1 MSDARVL
8 GISYHLPPTVETLE
22 DLRRRHPDWPL
33 EKTFEESGIRSRH
46 IAPPGVTA
54 TDLGFEAAQKLLQ
67 REGVAPEEIDFLIF
81 CTQTPDH
88 FLPSG
93 ACLLQHRLGL
103 RKQVG
108 AVGTDL
114 GCSGFVYGLA
124 LSKALIRSEMAR
136 KVLIVVADTSSRV
149 VHPKDRMVR
158 ILFGDGGAAALVGAA
173 DSGHGR
179 IGQFVLG
186 TDGKGAASLIVPAGA
201 FRTPRSVETAEEYT
215 DDAGCTRSADYLF
228 MDGTAVFTFAITV
241 VPRVVRELLQLA
253 DLCPKDIDYYVYHQA
268 NKFMLEQLAHR
279 SKVPAGRLALAME
292 DVGNTSCASIPIT
305 IQKYVEQG
313 KIVPGSRLVL
323 LGFGVGFSWAACEIT
338 WG

>member
-22 DLRRRHPDWPL
+22 DLKRQYPEWPL

-54 TDLGFEAAQKLLQ
+54 TDLGFEAALKLLR
-67 REGVAPEEIDFLIF
+67 RELVSAEEIDFLIF
-81 CTQTPDH
+81 CTQMPDH

-93 ACLLQHRLGL
+93 ACLVQHRLGL

-108 AVGTDL
+108 AVGMDL

-124 LSKALIRSEMAR
+124 LSKALIVSGMAEN
-136 KVLIVVADTSSRV
+136 VLLVVADTV
-149 VHPKDRMVR
+149 TQAVHPRDRTTRV
-158 ILFGDGGAAALVGAA
+158 LFGDGAAAALVGAT
-173 DSGHGR
+173 DSGPGR
-179 IGQFVLG
+179 IGQFVVG
-186 TDGKGAASLIVPAGA
+186 TDGKGAASLTIPAGA
-201 FRTPRSVETAEEYT
+201 FRTPRSQETAKEQT
-215 DDAGCTRSADYLF
+215 DDAGCTRSANHLF

-241 VPRVVRELLQLA
+241 VPRVIRELLQSANLRA
-253 DLCPKDIDYYVYHQA
+253 EDIDYYVYHQA

-279 SKVPAGRLALAME
+279 SKVPPNKLALAME
-292 DVGNTSCASIPIT
+292 DVGNTSSASIPIT
-305 IQKYVEQG
+305 IQKYVEQR
-313 KIVPGSRLVL
+313 KIVAGSRLVL
-323 LGFGVGFSWAACEIT
+323 VGFGVGFSWAACEMT